1 MLSSF
6 LAVLIVAVRSSSIF
20 DFECSVDQTDC
31 SALST
36 FMVEMNAE
44 LPEEDR
50 QPDAV
55 LGMITPKCNTAD
67 SFCSIDCGG
76 FNLCGTLGPL
86 IGIDDFYCD
95 DVGKYCTVDLTC
107 GSDTDCVIEMM
118 GKCSSAGACIADA
131 SNDCTTNTDCTTAGL
146 GFCDERTYSGVTVK
160 FCAPEK
166 CTQASEC
173 ITANFL
179 CGASGF
185 CVPPCTTA
193 GADGC
198 AKSIYDASGLL
209 CDTTTGICAPP
220 PSASPT
226 QQPSVNPTISTADP
240 SVSPTIS
247 TADPSVS
254 PTNNPSVNPTISTA
268 DPSVSPTNNPSVN
281 PTIRTNN
288 PSANPTTSTGDSGDD
303 DDDEPQGGNAN
314 KYGVF
319 GALVVMTVI
328 TVWT

>member
-86 IGIDDFYCD
+86 IGIDALECD

-107 GSDTDCVIEMM
+107 ESDTDCVIEMM

-131 SNDCTTNTDCTTAGL
+131 SSYANTRILRTMLYKHTIHTHKPKDDCTTNTDCTTAGL

-226 QQPSVNPTISTADP
+226 QQPSVNPTIST
-240 SVSPTIS
+240 
-247 TADPSVS
+247 
-254 PTNNPSVNPTISTA
+254 
-268 DPSVSPTNNPSVN
+268 
-281 PTIRTNN
+281 
-288 PSANPTTSTGDSGDD
+288 
-303 DDDEPQGGNAN
+303 
-314 KYGVF
+314 
-319 GALVVMTVI
+319 
-328 TVWT
+328 